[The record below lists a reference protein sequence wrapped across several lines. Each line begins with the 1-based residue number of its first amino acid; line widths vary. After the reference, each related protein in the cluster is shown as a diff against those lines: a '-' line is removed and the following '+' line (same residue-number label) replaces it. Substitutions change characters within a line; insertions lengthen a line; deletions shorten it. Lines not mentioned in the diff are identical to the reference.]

1 MTTALERVYAV
12 LFDNPHPAD
21 ACILSISNTITNYT
35 ARHQLHTDS
44 VRLKRVHDQLQDA
57 LHPAGIFGVPTY
69 IIGSERFFGREH
81 LPMVRWILEGRP
93 GAKPDIA
100 YQHFPE
106 KIT

>member
-44 VRLKRVHDQLQDA
+44 VRLKRVHDQLQD
-57 LHPAGIFGVPTY
+57 
-69 IIGSERFFGREH
+69 
-81 LPMVRWILEGRP
+81 VRNFLEYSIKKESDN
-93 GAKPDIA
+93 AK
-100 YQHFPE
+100 
-106 KIT
+106 KR